1 MIKVLD
7 SFVSDKIAAG
17 EVIEKPLSIIKEL
30 IENSIDAGASSI
42 IVEIKNGGKSYIRV
56 TDNGSGIVSD
66 ELETAFLRHATG
78 KISTVQ
84 DLDKINTLGFRG
96 EALASISAVSRLTV
110 VTRTQDSMVGT
121 KLVMHGGKKISLES
135 VGSNTGTT
143 MIVEDIF
150 YNIPARRKF
159 MGSDAREASAIISLV
174 EKLAIYYASI
184 KFMLINNDKT
194 IISTTGNGDY
204 RSAISNVYPDK
215 EYKDLIE
222 VNSQTVRGYISAPS
236 VTKTNRKGQIFFVNG
251 RIVSSKV
258 IEKGIEDGY
267 GRRIFSGYPIAVLF
281 VTVPPETIDVN
292 IHPGKKEIKFLDENN
307 IINEISKAIESALN
321 VNKPV
326 AELHPKR
333 DVFQSSYVVNESVDE
348 NSINSVKNV
357 DYIDSTNHVNAN
369 HVNVSEEKVIAEPIS
384 VKEYIATRN
393 LHSCDNND
401 DSSNAKIISEDD
413 FHSIDLEDD
422 SRSIDLDEAT
432 SRPFEFEDLS
442 YAGYIF
448 NSYIVTETRDAI
460 YMVDQHAAHE
470 RIFYEKLINEYN
482 NQQHNIQPILAPFLI
497 EVSSAVYN
505 TDRGWIELMQRMG
518 YDIEDFG
525 ENTFVVRGI
534 PSFMTL
540 AEADTFAHRFID
552 NIGDLRDNSTVIDKL
567 IVKSCKAA
575 VKANNRL
582 SEMEIKELLDK
593 LSMCSNPF
601 CCPHGRPTFIKMT
614 RYEIERTFKRV

>member
-292 IHPGKKEIKFLDENN
+292 IHPGKKEIKFLDENS

-582 SEMEIKELLDK
+582 SEMEIKELLDN

>member
-348 NSINSVKNV
+348 NSINSVKNL

-582 SEMEIKELLDK
+582 SDMEIKELLDK

>member
-540 AEADTFAHRFID
+540 SEADTFAHRFID

>member
-292 IHPGKKEIKFLDENN
+292 IHPGKKEIKLLDENN

-321 VNKPV
+321 VNKLV

>member
-321 VNKPV
+321 VNKLV